1 MFAVGPQSYQP
12 GHHTLQSSCLCL
24 TVAVCQGNTL
34 YVGGHKST
42 PLLLVRSSGTSGS
55 APDLTSEM
63 RAGGGSSPVTEVW
76 TNPAHEEDGSGS
88 GGLVTRSMTPSRSSG
103 SITPNHRRPHRL
115 PDNINRELERKI
127 GNGPGVKGS
136 KNSKSSESDGSPDE
150 GFNLN
155 NRKKPGTLNDNFTR
169 QR

>member
-1 MFAVGPQSYQP
+1 MKYFEILSLP
-12 GHHTLQSSCLCL
+12 
-24 TVAVCQGNTL
+24 
-34 YVGGHKST
+34 
-42 PLLLVRSSGTSGS
+42 RSSGTSGS

-88 GGLVTRSMTPSRSSG
+88 AGLVTRSMTPSRSSG
-103 SITPNHRRPHRL
+103 SITPNQRRPHRL

-127 GNGPGVKGS
+127 GNGASVKTGS
-136 KNSKSSESDGSPDE
+136 KNGKSSAESEGSPDE